1 MHLKCANKSIVYYSQ
16 ERLLRSRNM
25 FKFFKKH
32 PPKEGEEREK
42 LKKELFEFQKVSEAF

>member
-1 MHLKCANKSIVYYSQ
+1 
-16 ERLLRSRNM
+16 M

-42 LKKELFEFQKVSEAF
+42 LKKELFEFQKVSETF

>member
-1 MHLKCANKSIVYYSQ
+1 
-16 ERLLRSRNM
+16 M

-42 LKKELFEFQKVSEAF
+42 LKKELFDYQKVRSDSDSEI